1 MGEIDY
7 NALLYDKMKAE
18 QDKYRDWL
26 LNQPPEEILNHTYE
40 YTMREDIVMCMEELE
55 LSPKQAKALLR
66 SPCPLDDVYKE
77 FRDREVEHMDTIR
90 DSIKT
95 RAMMCSNET
104 KTEKAGEEMAH
115 KLKTIRADM
124 LMLQYQ
130 LERELI
136 RYVKRYLAQPR
147 TTLITEDEQ
156 FVFMCELYD
165 YVENTEFSPEMVSSL
180 MKTKNVLELS
190 WDMWIDDGFLEDGED
205 SIKKVAE
212 LLQKGK
218 I

>member
-1 MGEIDY
+1 
-7 NALLYDKMKAE
+7 
-18 QDKYRDWL
+18 
-26 LNQPPEEILNHTYE
+26 
-40 YTMREDIVMCMEELE
+40 
-55 LSPKQAKALLR
+55 
-66 SPCPLDDVYKE
+66 
-77 FRDREVEHMDTIR
+77 
-90 DSIKT
+90 
-95 RAMMCSNET
+95 MCSNET

-218 I
+218 IWYAIYCAGGDRTGSADRPFDLSEKL

>member
-1 MGEIDY
+1 M
-7 NALLYDKMKAE
+7 AYD
-18 QDKYRDWL
+18 
-26 LNQPPEEILNHTYE
+26 I
-40 YTMREDIVMCMEELE
+40 
-55 LSPKQAKALLR
+55 
-66 SPCPLDDVYKE
+66 
-77 FRDREVEHMDTIR
+77 
-90 DSIKT
+90 
-95 RAMMCSNET
+95 NET

>member
-1 MGEIDY
+1 
-7 NALLYDKMKAE
+7 
-18 QDKYRDWL
+18 
-26 LNQPPEEILNHTYE
+26 
-40 YTMREDIVMCMEELE
+40 
-55 LSPKQAKALLR
+55 
-66 SPCPLDDVYKE
+66 
-77 FRDREVEHMDTIR
+77 
-90 DSIKT
+90 
-95 RAMMCSNET
+95 MCSNET

-205 SIKKVAE
+205 SITKVAE

>member
-1 MGEIDY
+1 MGETDY

-26 LNQPPEEILNHTYE
+26 LSQPPEEILNHTYE
-40 YTMREDIVMCMEELE
+40 YTMREDIVMCMEEME

-90 DSIKT
+90 DSI
-95 RAMMCSNET
+95 ET
-104 KTEKAGEEMAH
+104 H

-156 FVFMCELYD
+156 FAFMCELYD